1 MPAVVAYSHSSLDNF
16 LVSPTATIVSELT
29 ITGTGV
35 EGEQLNAWREQIYF
49 LKSALEGF
57 ERPAH
62 IYFEFFIPRMGK
74 RVDVVLLV
82 ENTVVVLEFKVNSK
96 TFDMAAID
104 QAHDYALDLKNFHQG
119 SHKLPIIPVLVATSA
134 TEQGHRLAA
143 FADDLVARPLRA
155 SSPEELTALLC
166 NQENI
171 NPASEPL
178 ALRASDWANSGYKP
192 TPTIV
197 EAAQALYRQHSVE
210 EITRS
215 DAGTRN
221 LLDTNSAVDNIID
234 RAKVEKFKAICF
246 VTGVPGAG
254 KTLAGLNIA
263 TQRADAHEDEHA
275 TFLSGNGPLVDV
287 LREALARDKAQRE
300 GVSKKSAHQAVQ
312 AFIQNIHHFRNTE
325 IGRQQ
330 PPAEKVVVFDEAQRA
345 WDNEQA
351 TKFMRKRGF
360 IDFDSSEPE
369 FLISVMDRHE
379 DWAVIVCLIGGG
391 QEINTGEAGLSEWLR
406 SLADSFPG
414 WRIFGS
420 NRLGDPDYIWDDEA
434 KSNFA
439 RVKMTQNESFHLSVS
454 VRSFRAE
461 ALSSFVGQVVENRPE
476 QARETLD
483 QIKNHYPIALTRSLS
498 RARHWLQQ
506 HARGSERY
514 GLVAS
519 SGAYRLRPDGLNVKA
534 KIDAPI
540 WFLNEKLDVRSSFFM
555 EEVATEF
562 DVQGLELDWIGVCW
576 DADFRHTGDQF
587 EHFRFSGTRWQSVR
601 QDQAKLYLKNAY
613 RVLMTRARQGLI
625 IYIPKGDPADHTR
638 PSKYYDD
645 TANYLKNCGIP
656 EIK

>member
-1 MPAVVAYSHSSLDNF
+1 M
-16 LVSPTATIVSELT
+16 
-29 ITGTGV
+29 
-35 EGEQLNAWREQIYF
+35 
-49 LKSALEGF
+49 
-57 ERPAH
+57 
-62 IYFEFFIPRMGK
+62 
-74 RVDVVLLV
+74 
-82 ENTVVVLEFKVNSK
+82 
-96 TFDMAAID
+96 
-104 QAHDYALDLKNFHQG
+104 
-119 SHKLPIIPVLVATSA
+119 LVATSA
-134 TEQGHRLAA
+134 PVQSHQLAA

-155 SSPEELTALLC
+155 SSPEELTALLR

-215 DAGTRN
+215 DAGARN
-221 LLDTNSAVDNIID
+221 LLDTNRAVDNIID
-234 RAKVEKFKAICF
+234 HAKAEKFKAICF

-263 TQRADAHEDEHA
+263 TQRADAHADEHA

-300 GVSKKSAHQAVQ
+300 GVSKKSAHHSVQ

-325 IGRQQ
+325 IGREQ
-330 PPAEKVVVFDEAQRA
+330 PPAEKVVIFDEAQRA
-345 WDNEQA
+345 WDDEQA

-360 IDFDSSEPE
+360 TDFNTSEPE

-406 SLADSFPG
+406 SLADRFPS

-420 NRLGDPDYIWDDEA
+420 NRLDDPDYIWDDEA
-434 KSNFA
+434 KSNLA
-439 RVKMTQNESFHLSVS
+439 RINMTQDESFHLSVS

-461 ALSSFVGQVVENRPE
+461 ALSAFVGCVVENSPE
-476 QARETLD
+476 KARETLG
-483 QIKNHYPIALTRSLS
+483 QIEKKYPIVLTRCLS
-498 RARHWLQQ
+498 AARHWLQQ
-506 HARGSERY
+506 QARGSERY
-514 GLVAS
+514 GLLAS

-601 QDQAKLYLKNAY
+601 RDQAKLYLKNAY

-625 IYIPKGDPADHTR
+625 IYIPQGDPADHTR
-638 PSKYYDD
+638 PPEYYND
-645 TANYLKNCGIP
+645 TAEYLKSCGIP
-656 EIK
+656 EIS